1 MALMV
6 SLQTRDSGSESA
18 ILGKVL
24 NYVHIDTIYTNC
36 MRVETCYDGPNY
48 LVCNGIEEYI
58 RYEQHRSNIAQQVSV
73 EDMKVENRN
82 YGNIVTLHYVSLVK
96 K

>member
-1 MALMV
+1 M
-6 SLQTRDSGSESA
+6 
-18 ILGKVL
+18 L
-24 NYVHIDTIYTNC
+24 NYVHVDTIYTNC
-36 MRVETCYDGPNY
+36 MRVETCYDGLNY
-48 LVCNGIEEYI
+48 LVCNSIEEYI
-58 RYEQHRSNIAQQVSV
+58 RYEQHRSNIAQQVCV